1 MLIVFIILILL
12 IVITGFISGNF
23 MFNLAL
29 NPKSSKAIIFNNETD
44 EIKQQMKIENTK
56 WLEDNAKGVYIQ
68 NKKIKLHGHE
78 VINKKSHN

>member
-29 NPKSSKAIIFNNETD
+29 NPKSSKAIIL
-44 EIKQQMKIENTK
+44 I
-56 WLEDNAKGVYIQ
+56 
-68 NKKIKLHGHE
+68 
-78 VINKKSHN
+78 